1 MQKRTH
7 KLNRKWRIPLG
18 TRFIFLVRKKGVGL
32 RVYPYLD
39 ENFKK
44 PLMQRVLIKI
54 PPACFCP
61 LGKTISTKEGSS
73 LLRKF

>member
-1 MQKRTH
+1 MQKCTH
-7 KLNRKWRIPLG
+7 KLNRKGRIPLG
-18 TRFIFLVRKKGVGL
+18 TRFIFLVRKKGMGL

-44 PLMQRVLIKI
+44 PMMQRVLIKI
-54 PPACFCP
+54 PPVRFSP
-61 LGKTISTKEGSS
+61 LGKTVNTKEGSS